1 MCCSGTGSADTSS
14 QKLKNVSPFLL
25 WRRENIAGVS
35 FPPEEE
41 KQVDVTRACNEPG
54 CDKNV
59 CTEHGDGRGR
69 FYDSNENEIVYER
82 KHCTVEM
89 TEAMAAGMSLSLDLP
104 GQSEWLQRAINFPSS
119 MCVCTCGT
127 RNMVCPQ
134 GKSNVAFVA
143 ISALTRR

>member
-1 MCCSGTGSADTSS
+1 M
-14 QKLKNVSPFLL
+14 
-25 WRRENIAGVS
+25 
-35 FPPEEE
+35 
-41 KQVDVTRACNEPG
+41 
-54 CDKNV
+54 

-143 ISALTRR
+143 ISALTRK